1 MCGAQ
6 RDLYALSQWVGV
18 EPEFRLQYMQSISSR
33 VRRVL
38 VAPCFSRLVSVS
50 HICFISRDATTL
62 MCIVVGLPTDCV
74 RSERYE
80 NYFAL
85 LHTPHPKHAHMWCQ
99 YTYATSMYKES
110 STVLR
115 CELACVADMES
126 QQRAALRITGW
137 THAYAA
143 SCSAAALESPKRPAA
158 RANSMMRKGRRTR
171 NRGAAGARGLRWGVP
186 ANASSLCGVCAGGSS
201 ARVGETCGGVA
212 SGEAPAEAVCG
223 ESHCA

>member
-1 MCGAQ
+1 MAFKIIKKGKACVVSDCPQ
-6 RDLYALSQWVGV
+6 RREMYS
-18 EPEFRLQYMQSISSR
+18 E
-33 VRRVL
+33 
-38 VAPCFSRLVSVS
+38 
-50 HICFISRDATTL
+50 L
-62 MCIVVGLPTDCV
+62 MKLKII
-74 RSERYE
+74 
-80 NYFAL
+80 A
-85 LHTPHPKHAHMWCQ
+85 HPQHAHMWCKYSNLNVQ
-99 YTYATSMYKES
+99 RVVHS
-110 STVLR
+110 S
-115 CELACVADMES
+115 CELCMRGRYVES
-126 QQRAALRITGW
+126 QLRAALRITGW

>member
-1 MCGAQ
+1 ME
-6 RDLYALSQWVGV
+6 V
-18 EPEFRLQYMQSISSR
+18 EPEFRLCNFSPLFSVFFFFNFEKSDTDA
-33 VRRVL
+33 VRRSPRREAVRVL
-38 VAPCFSRLVSVS
+38 NCKFVRVCATLVRRSRKLFSTVP
-50 HICFISRDATTL
+50 
-62 MCIVVGLPTDCV
+62 GLPTETQRD
-74 RSERYE
+74 E
-80 NYFAL
+80 NYC
-85 LHTPHPKHAHMWCQ
+85 TPNTRMWCKYSNLNVQ
-99 YTYATSMYKES
+99 RVVHS
-110 STVLR
+110 S
-115 CELACVADMES
+115 CELAFVADMES